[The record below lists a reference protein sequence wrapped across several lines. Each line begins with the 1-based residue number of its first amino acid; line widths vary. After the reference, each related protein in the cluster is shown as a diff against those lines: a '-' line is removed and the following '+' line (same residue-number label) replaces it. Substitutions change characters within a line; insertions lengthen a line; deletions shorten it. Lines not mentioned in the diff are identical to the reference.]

1 MVGRKNKFYFI
12 CIVMDLVSW
21 IIVIDIYSYFL
32 YILDK
37 DGVFYKC
44 FNICKLKSFCGM
56 SLDYKS
62 RLWVGFYYEK
72 ELKVI

>member
-1 MVGRKNKFYFI
+1 
-12 CIVMDLVSW
+12 MDLVSL

-62 RLWVGFYYEK
+62 RLWVGFYYLN